1 MRFLMFTGQ
10 GSQFVGMG
18 KELYDNFDV
27 VKDIF
32 KKADSSLGF
41 SLTKLMFEGPENEL
55 TLTANAQPAILTVSV
70 AIYNLLK
77 SELDFDFDMA
87 SGHSLGEYSAF
98 VACGSFEF
106 EDAVFAVHKRGEFMQ
121 EAVAEGVGAMAA
133 VLTKEHSKVEEL
145 CSAVSLESTDS
156 YCNIANYNAKNQ
168 VIVSGYKKGVDRVC
182 EKARDMKLG
191 KTIPLNVSA
200 PFHCELMKPV
210 EEKMANV
217 LDKIELKNPLKPV
230 IENVYSD
237 TVTKAEDIEKYLIQ
251 QITKPVR
258 WLQNVER
265 AIETGCDEFVEMGPK
280 NVLSSMLKRDYR
292 KANINY
298 IVDLSSYNG
307 YKGKI

>member
-1 MRFLMFTGQ
+1 MLFLMFTGQ

-18 KELYDNFDV
+18 KELYEKFDS
-27 VKDIF
+27 VKKIF
-32 KKADSSLGF
+32 GKADDALGF
-41 SLTKLMFEGPENEL
+41 SLTKLMFEGPESEL

-77 SELDFDFDMA
+77 SETDFDYGVA
-87 SGHSLGEYSAF
+87 AGHSLGEYSAL
-98 VACGSFEF
+98 VASGSFEF
-106 EDAVFAVHKRGEFMQ
+106 EDAVFAVHKRGQFMQ
-121 EAVAEGVGAMAA
+121 DAVAEGVGAMAA
-133 VLTKEHSKVEEL
+133 ILTKHHDKVEEL
-145 CSAVSLESTDS
+145 CSAVSNESQDS

-168 VIVSGYKKGVDRVC
+168 VIVSGYKKGVDRVV
-182 EKARDMKLG
+182 EEAQDSKLG

-210 EEKMANV
+210 EEKMAKV
-217 LDKIELKNPLKPV
+217 LNKIDIKRPSKPI

-237 TVTKAEDIEKYLIQ
+237 VVTDEKNIENYLIE

-258 WLQNVER
+258 WMQNVEK
-265 AIETGCDEFVEMGPK
+265 AIDMGCNGFLELGPK
-280 NVLSSMLKRDYR
+280 NVLASMLKRDYR
-292 KANINY
+292 KADINY